1 MAASAPRPSAKLL
14 NAEQLKQDDQLRE
27 LAKLTEECERRNA
40 EELEPRLRRAKQ
52 LQDRLSRKAEL
63 MLQLG
68 MASLEWNERVA
79 LPLVPLTNTSGPSTF
94 VVATWQ

>member
-1 MAASAPRPSAKLL
+1 MSGSVPRLSAKLL

-27 LAKLTEECERRNA
+27 LTKLTEECECRNV

-68 MASLEWNERVA
+68 MTSLNGTNESCCRWC
-79 LPLVPLTNTSGPSTF
+79 S
-94 VVATWQ
+94 